1 MGQFARRGADGRL
14 LQSANAKLRGDKSTS
29 RGRNVYSG
37 STHSRFRIALE
48 FFRLKRISA
57 YMTTSTHVA
66 KQPLPSLAVAAIG
79 VVFGDIGTSPLYS
92 LKEAFSPSHGIPLTN
107 TSILGVI
114 SLLFWA
120 IMIVVSVKYVLIV
133 MRADNNGEGGVL
145 ALMAL
150 ALRSLDRKSRSV
162 VVLTALGIFGACM
175 FYGDAVITPA
185 ISVMSAVEGL
195 EIAAPKLAHLVL
207 PLTMVIL
214 IALFW
219 IQRHGTALVGRL
231 FGPIMVI
238 WFITIAVLGA
248 ARIVQ
253 QPGVIAAL
261 NPYYAISFMSAHLLQ
276 AYVVLGSVVLVLTGA
291 EALYA
296 DMGHFGAKPIRCAW
310 YGLVMPSL
318 VINYFGQGA
327 LLMQDHRA
335 IENPFFLL
343 APDWALLPLVVL
355 STVATVIASQAV
367 ISGAYSLTSQ
377 AILLGYVPRMKVLHT
392 SDLAI
397 GQIYVPVVNW
407 MLLFIILCIVVGFK
421 SSDNLAAAYGIAV
434 TATMVMT
441 TILVSVVMT
450 KLWKWNKWLVG
461 LIIAGLL
468 IIDLGFFGANLLKV
482 EEGGWLPLGIGALLF
497 FLLMTWF
504 KGRMIVKERTAA
516 DGIPLMPFLQGLLA
530 HPPHRVS
537 GTAIYLTGSD
547 TLVPVSLLHN
557 LKHNKVLHERT
568 IFLTFKIRDI
578 PYVSNAERVSV
589 KDIGGGLYLVKAD
602 YGFNE
607 TPDVKAVLEEIGRIE
622 GMSFEMMDTSFFLA
636 RETVVPTQLPGMSI
650 FRERV
655 FAWMHQNAAK
665 PTDFF
670 SIPANRVVELGT
682 KIEI

>member
-1 MGQFARRGADGRL
+1 MTDTNHSNTRSSS
-14 LQSANAKLRGDKSTS
+14 LQA
-29 RGRNVYSG
+29 
-37 STHSRFRIALE
+37 
-48 FFRLKRISA
+48 
-57 YMTTSTHVA
+57 
-66 KQPLPSLAVAAIG
+66 LAVAAIG

-92 LKEAFSPSHGIPLTN
+92 LKEAFSPSHGIPLTQA
-107 TSILGVI
+107 SILGVI

-120 IMIVVSVKYVLIV
+120 IMLVVGVKYVLFV

-150 ALRSLDRKSRSV
+150 ALRSIEPRRNATRILM
-162 VVLTALGIFGACM
+162 ALGIFGACM

-195 EIAAPKLAHLVL
+195 EIATPQLSHMVL
-207 PLTMVIL
+207 PITVVIL

-219 IQRHGTALVGRL
+219 IQRHGTAMVGKL

-238 WFITIAVLGA
+238 WFLTLAALGIYHIARV
-248 ARIVQ
+248 
-253 QPGVIAAL
+253 PMVIAAI
-261 NPYYAISFMSAHLLQ
+261 NPYYAFSFMSAHVLQ

-296 DMGHFGAKPIRCAW
+296 DMGHFGMRPIRLAA
-310 YGLVMPSL
+310 YVLVMPSL
-318 VINYFGQGA
+318 VLNYFGQGA
-327 LLMQDHRA
+327 LLMQNPKA

-377 AILLGYVPRMKVLHT
+377 AIQLGYVPRMKVLHT

-407 MLLFIILCIVVGFK
+407 LLLFVILCIVIGFK

-434 TATMVMT
+434 TATMVIT
-441 TILVSVVMT
+441 TVLAGVVMINV
-450 KLWKWNKWLVG
+450 WKWNRLLVAA
-461 LIIAGLL
+461 IIGVFM

-482 EEGGWLPLGIGALLF
+482 AQGGWLPLGIGALLF
-497 FLLMTWF
+497 FLLTTWF
-504 KGRMIVKERTAA
+504 KGRHIVKERTAA
-516 DGIPLMPFLQGLLA
+516 DGIPLTPFLQGLLA

-568 IFLTFKIRDI
+568 LFLTFITRDI
-578 PYVSNAERVSV
+578 PYVRDEERVTV
-589 KDIGGGLYLVKAD
+589 HEAGGGLYIVKAE

-607 TPDVKAVLEEIGRIE
+607 TPDVKAVLEDIGRKHD
-622 GMSFEMMDTSFFLA
+622 MSFELMDTSFFLA
-636 RETVVPTQLPGMSI
+636 RETVVPTHLPGMSI
-650 FRERV
+650 WRERV

>member
-1 MGQFARRGADGRL
+1 M
-14 LQSANAKLRGDKSTS
+14 T
-29 RGRNVYSG
+29 
-37 STHSRFRIALE
+37 
-48 FFRLKRISA
+48 ISN
-57 YMTTSTHVA
+57 HVA
-66 KQPLPSLAVAAIG
+66 KQRLPSLAVAAIG

-107 TSILGVI
+107 TSILGVT

-120 IMIVVSVKYVLIV
+120 IMIVVSVKYVLFV

-150 ALRSLDRKSRSV
+150 SLRSFGRKTRAAG
-162 VVLTALGIFGACM
+162 VLTALGIFGACM

-195 EIAAPKLAHLVL
+195 EIAAPKLSHLVL
-207 PLTMVIL
+207 PLTMLIL
-214 IALFW
+214 VALFW

-231 FGPIMVI
+231 FGPIMVL
-238 WFITIAVLGA
+238 WFLTLAVLGISH
-248 ARIVQ
+248 IVQ
-253 QPGVIAAL
+253 SPRIIAAL
-261 NPYYAISFMSAHLLQ
+261 NPYYAISFMGAHLLQ

-296 DMGHFGAKPIRCAW
+296 DMGHFGAKPIRVAW
-310 YGLVMPSL
+310 YVLVMPSL
-318 VINYFGQGA
+318 VLNYFGQGA
-327 LLMQDHRA
+327 LLMRNHHA

-434 TATMVMT
+434 TATMVIT
-441 TILVSVVMT
+441 TMLACVVMV
-450 KLWKWNKWLVG
+450 KVWNWNKVLVG
-461 LIIAGLL
+461 LIIGGFMTV
-468 IIDLGFFGANLLKV
+468 DLGFFGANLLKV
-482 EEGGWLPLGIGALLF
+482 GEGGWLPLGIGGLLF
-497 FLLMTWF
+497 FLLMTWY
-504 KGRMIVKERTAA
+504 KGRMIVKDRTAA

-537 GTAIYLTGSD
+537 GTAIYLTGSE
-547 TLVPVSLLHN
+547 TLVPVSLLDN

-568 IFLTFKIRDI
+568 IFLTVITRDI
-578 PYVSNAERVSV
+578 PYVDNAERVTM
-589 KDIGGGLYLVKAD
+589 KDIGGGLYLVKAA

-607 TPDVKAVLEEIGRIE
+607 TPDVKAVLNQVGRE
-622 GMSFEMMDTSFFLA
+622 QDMTFEMMDTSFFLA
-636 RETVVPTQLPGMSI
+636 RETVGPTQLHGMSI
-650 FRERV
+650 WRERV

>member
-1 MGQFARRGADGRL
+1 
-14 LQSANAKLRGDKSTS
+14 
-29 RGRNVYSG
+29 
-37 STHSRFRIALE
+37 
-48 FFRLKRISA
+48 
-57 YMTTSTHVA
+57 MTTATPAAAFPAYAH
-66 KQPLPSLAVAAIG
+66 KQSIPALAVAAIG

-92 LKEAFSPSHGIPLTN
+92 LKEAFSPSHGIAPTPAA
-107 TSILGVI
+107 ILGVI

-120 IMIVVSVKYVLIV
+120 IMIVVSLKYVLFV

-150 ALRSLDRKSRSV
+150 SLRSFGRTSRVASV
-162 VVLTALGIFGACM
+162 MMMLGIFGACM

-185 ISVMSAVEGL
+185 ISVISAVEGL
-195 EIAAPKLAHLVL
+195 EIAAPHLAAYVIPITLI
-207 PLTMVIL
+207 IL

-219 IQRHGTALVGRL
+219 IQRRGTEVVGNL
-231 FGPIMVI
+231 FGPIMLLWFFVLALMGLMQIIAAPQVI
-238 WFITIAVLGA
+238 E
-248 ARIVQ
+248 
-253 QPGVIAAL
+253 AL
-261 NPYYAISFMSAHLLQ
+261 NPYYAVHFMRQHMLQ
-276 AYVVLGSVVLVLTGA
+276 AYAVLGSVFLVLTGA

-296 DMGHFGAKPIRCAW
+296 DMGHFGAKPIRYAW
-310 YGLVMPSL
+310 YCLVMPSL

-327 LLMQDHRA
+327 LLLQDSTA
-335 IENPFFLL
+335 ITNPFFLL
-343 APDWALLPLVVL
+343 APHWALMPLVVL

-367 ISGAYSLTSQ
+367 ISGTFSLTSQ
-377 AILLGYVPRMKVLHT
+377 AIQLGYVPRMKIAHT
-392 SDLAI
+392 SARAI
-397 GQIYVPVVNW
+397 GQIYIPLVNW
-407 MLLFIILCIVVGFK
+407 MLLLIIICIVLGFK

-434 TATMVMT
+434 TTTMVIT
-441 TILVSVVMT
+441 TILASVVML
-450 KLWKWNKWLVG
+450 KVWKWRKRYVG
-461 LIIAGLL
+461 LIIASFMVV
-468 IIDLGFFGANLLKV
+468 DLAFFGANLLKV
-482 EEGGWLPLGIGALLF
+482 ANGGWLPLTIGALLF

-504 KGRMIVKERTAA
+504 KGRQIVKERTAA

-547 TLVPVSLLHN
+547 VLVPVGLLHN

-568 IFLTFKIRDI
+568 IFLTFITQDV
-578 PYVSNAERVSV
+578 PYIDDASRIEI
-589 KDIGGGLYLVKAD
+589 KDIGSGLSLVRAT

-607 TPDVKAVLEEIGRIE
+607 TPDVTNVLKLIE
-622 GMSFEMMDTSFFLA
+622 QQHGMAFELMDTSFFLA

-650 FRERV
+650 WRERI

>member
-1 MGQFARRGADGRL
+1 MNDTNPAHAQQHSL
-14 LQSANAKLRGDKSTS
+14 NA
-29 RGRNVYSG
+29 
-37 STHSRFRIALE
+37 
-48 FFRLKRISA
+48 
-57 YMTTSTHVA
+57 
-66 KQPLPSLAVAAIG
+66 LAIAAIG

-92 LKEAFSPSHGIPLTN
+92 LREAFSPAHGIPLTQS
-107 TSILGVI
+107 SILGVT

-120 IMIVVSVKYVLIV
+120 IVMVVGIKYLLFV

-150 ALRSLDRKSRSV
+150 SLRPLDPKTKFAGALM
-162 VVLTALGIFGACM
+162 ALGIFGACM

-195 EIAAPKLAHLVL
+195 AIAAPHLSHLVM
-207 PLTMVIL
+207 PITIVIL

-219 IQRHGTALVGRL
+219 IQRHGTATVGKL
-231 FGPIMVI
+231 FGPIMVV
-238 WFITIAVLGA
+238 WFIVIAVLG
-248 ARIVQ
+248 VYH
-253 QPGVIAAL
+253 IAQMPTIIKAI
-261 NPYYAISFMSAHLLQ
+261 NPYYAVSFMGEHLLQ

-296 DMGHFGAKPIRCAW
+296 DMGHFGAKPIRLAA
-310 YGLVMPSL
+310 YVLVIPSL
-318 VINYFGQGA
+318 VLNYFGQGA
-327 LLMQDHRA
+327 LLIVEPKA

-343 APDWALLPLVVL
+343 APSWGLLPLVVL

-377 AILLGYVPRMKVLHT
+377 AIQLGYVPRMKVLHT

-407 MLLFIILCIVVGFK
+407 LLLAVILCIVLGFK
-421 SSDNLAAAYGIAV
+421 SSDALGAAYGIAV
-434 TATMVMT
+434 TATMVIT
-441 TILVSVVMT
+441 TVLACVVMV
-450 KLWKWNKWLVG
+450 KVWNWNRLLVAVV
-461 LIIAGLL
+461 IATFMA
-468 IIDLGFFGANLLKV
+468 IDLGFFGANLLKV
-482 EEGGWLPLGIGALLF
+482 AQGGWLPLGIGALLF
-497 FLLMTWF
+497 FLLMTWY
-504 KGRMIVKERTAA
+504 KGRHIVKERTAA
-516 DGIPLMPFLQGLLA
+516 DGIPLEPFLQGLLA

-547 TLVPVSLLHN
+547 SLVPVSLLHN

-568 IFLTFKIRDI
+568 IFMTFVTRDI
-578 PYVSNAERVSV
+578 PYVRADQRLAVRDVGS
-589 KDIGGGLYLVKAD
+589 GLYVLKAE

-607 TPDVKAVLEEIGRIE
+607 TPDVKAVLEEFGRTHD
-622 GMSFEMMDTSFFLA
+622 MTFELMDTSFFIA
-636 RETVVPTQLPGMSI
+636 RETVVPTQLPGMSLW
-650 FRERV
+650 RERV

-670 SIPANRVVELGT
+670 EIPANRVVELGT